1 MRRGSIVALLG
12 LALIAGG
19 IATAVAVVPT
29 WLPEDASQQAG
40 RIAFTFWFV
49 IAICIF
55 IFAIVAAVMVY
66 SVIRFRVQEDDF
78 EDGPPVHGHTGL
90 EITWTIIPFI
100 LVTAIAI
107 VSAIVLSRNDA
118 QAKDTLRVDV
128 TAQQFTFT
136 FSYPDAGNVTSP
148 VLMLPKGRSVEL
160 YMRSLDVIHSVFV
173 PQFSQKEDIVPG
185 LVTQLH
191 ITPTRLG
198 TFPLECTE
206 LCGLGHSLMRSQA
219 VVMELLRLV
228 RDDAD
233 IAKIDSTLK
242 RDPALAFK
250 LLRLVNSAA
259 FGLPV
264 QITSFQHAVMM
275 LGYKKLMRWLSLL
288 LATASKDT
296 NTFPLMHASIR
307 RGMFLEIIGADERQ
321 TEIRDELFIT
331 GAFSLLDRITGA
343 PFAHLFEL
351 ISLSE
356 SIVDAIVR
364 RSGPY
369 APYLN
374 LIEAIERSD
383 PIAIRKQ
390 ADQLA
395 LPVGACNQ
403 ALLKS
408 MTSAELLDAEI

>member
-19 IATAVAVVPT
+19 VGTAVAVVPP

-55 IFAIVAAVMVY
+55 IFAIVAAVMIY
-66 SVIRFRVQEDDF
+66 AVIRFRVREDDF
-78 EDGPPVHGHTGL
+78 EDGPPIHGHTGL

-128 TAQQFTFT
+128 TAQQFAFT

-160 YMRSLDVIHSVFV
+160 YMRALDVIHSVFV

-191 ITPTRLG
+191 ITPTRHG
-198 TFPLECTE
+198 TFPPECTE

-219 VVMELLRLV
+219 VVMEP
-228 RDDAD
+228 A
-233 IAKIDSTLK
+233 AFDSWLKKQEKTAAPPASTTTSTTTTTSPTAAGLSVFNANGCASCHTL
-242 RDPALAFK
+242 
-250 LLRLVNSAA
+250 SAA
-259 FGLPV
+259 NATGKIGPDLDNLV
-264 QITSFQHAVMM
+264 SYA
-275 LGYKKLMRWLSLL
+275 KK
-288 LATASKDT
+288 A
-296 NTFPLMHASIR
+296 NQPL
-307 RGMFLEIIGADERQ
+307 E
-321 TEIRDELFIT
+321 
-331 GAFSLLDRITGA
+331 AFVR
-343 PFAHLFEL
+343 
-351 ISLSE
+351 E
-356 SIVDAIVR
+356 SIVDPNAYIQPGYQKNIMPATFGQ
-364 RSGPY
+364 S
-369 APYLN
+369 LT
-374 LIEAIERSD
+374 
-383 PIAIRKQ
+383 
-390 ADQLA
+390 
-395 LPVGACNQ
+395 
-403 ALLKS
+403 KS
-408 MTSAELLDAEI
+408 ELDAVVGFLVQSAQKSGNK